1 MTVNYALCCPA
12 VTFKL
17 LGDNKV
23 YDRPGPLGKAAWN
36 RAVKAAEANPAD
48 SSKWSR
54 RKQRQ
59 SFRPRE
65 IFVPVGG
72 GDSYKRVTEL

>member
-1 MTVNYALCCPA
+1 

-17 LGDNKV
+17 PGDSMV
-23 YDRPGPLGKAAWN
+23 YAKPGPLGKAAWN
-36 RAVKAAEANPAD
+36 RAVQAAEANPAG
-48 SSKWSR
+48 SSRWST

-65 IFVPVGG
+65 ILVPGG
-72 GDSYKRVTEL
+72 GDSYKRITEL